1 MNEMHEPG
9 PAARR
14 SRFWRDAGF
23 AWMDL
28 ALVVA
33 GSLALRFGLLR
44 FAWYSSFHDQH
55 AFWAELVPIW
65 IACVSLMLF
74 FRRHQGRRAD
84 DAAYRE
90 DLRQGRLKR
99 MSLRSRS
106 VVMLVSLVLIV
117 GGSVIRE
124 PYAAIGLA
132 LGVPTLLLFALEELN
147 IVLRPGD
154 SLVVR
159 DRRDELVEFFKARSL
174 QIGYFVAI
182 LSLLCSYVV
191 SLAAP
196 RYASLLLSVVLVVS
210 LLVPA
215 HVYHR
220 LDRRAGGD
228 E

>member
-1 MNEMHEPG
+1 MSDVRDEGAP
-9 PAARR
+9 ARR
-14 SRFWRDAGF
+14 SSYWREVGC
-23 AWMDL
+23 AWLDL
-28 ALVVA
+28 ALVVV
-33 GSLALRFGLLR
+33 GSLALRFGLMR
-44 FAWYSSFHDQH
+44 FAWFSSFHDNH

-65 IACVSLMLF
+65 LVVISFMLF
-74 FRRHQGRRAD
+74 VRPRWRGAE

-90 DLRQGRLKR
+90 DLRRGRLKR
-99 MSLRSRS
+99 MSLASRS
-106 VVMLVSLVLIV
+106 AVLLVSLGLIV
-117 GGSVIRE
+117 VGSIFRG
-124 PYAAIGLA
+124 PYQVVALA
-132 LGVPTLLLFALEELN
+132 VGVPTLVLFALEEVN

-159 DRRDELVEFFKARSL
+159 DRPDELVEFFKARSL
-174 QIGYFVAI
+174 QIGYLVAV

-196 RYASLLLSVVLVVS
+196 RYASMLLSVVLVVS

-228 E
+228 D